1 MKTTNGA
8 EIKVEKIFPVSKE
21 QLYKAWTSPDA
32 LKKWWHP
39 LNNELDNVEQDL
51 KINGKLVYHFK
62 NANPDFAIKIDG
74 EYLEVKE
81 NEKLV
86 YTWNWHLSNKAIHEG
101 KFKLSIEFIK
111 DEVGCKLIVLQE
123 NLLEEEFIFPHELGW
138 NKTMED
144 LFDYLVSESEYPG
157 THGAKVS
164 YG

>member
-1 MKTTNGA
+1 MNEV

-21 QLYKAWTSPDA
+21 QLYQAWTNPDA

-51 KINGKLVYHFK
+51 RINGKVVYHFK
-62 NANPDFAIKIDG
+62 NKNPDFAIKVDG
-74 EYLEVKE
+74 EYLDVKE

-86 YTWNWHLSNKAIHEG
+86 YTWNWLVSNKVNHEG
-101 KFKLSIEFIK
+101 NFKLSIQFLN
-111 DEVGCKLIVLQE
+111 DEVGCKLIVQQE
-123 NLLEEEFIFPHELGW
+123 NLTEDEFIFPHELGW

-144 LFDYLVSESEYPG
+144 LYDYVVEESESSGSQG
-157 THGAKVS
+157 TKFS